1 MPGFLDIVKPLFAD
15 SPGLEELAGGEVW
28 ENVVGE
34 HFGGE
39 FAEGRL
45 SVEVEGILTFYCHY
59 VGLVHFEFD
68 KALDWIVFDYICWI
82 RCILLRAIAV
92 RFEMFDSP

>member
-1 MPGFLDIVKPLFAD
+1 MDEHLSFECGMPGFLDIVKPLFAD

-68 KALDWIVFDYICWI
+68 KALD
-82 RCILLRAIAV
+82 
-92 RFEMFDSP
+92 